1 MVPRQKRRKALLN
14 EITPNTACKELRKAA
29 GKVSTREYNAI
40 NGREFKTERVRF
52 EICFD

>member
-14 EITPNTACKELRKAA
+14 EITPNAACKELKKAA
-29 GKVSTREYNAI
+29 GEMLTRGYNAI

-52 EICFD
+52 EAWFG